1 MEGLMNIMNFKDII
15 KQSILDNFTGDITP
29 EKIAVVLLAAFTFG
43 VYIFF
48 VYRVAVSNEFYSK
61 DFNKTLTLMA
71 VTTAAI
77 VLSIQANL
85 IISLGMV
92 GALSI
97 VRFRTA
103 VKSTLDL
110 FFLYWAISVGII
122 CGAGLYLLAGV
133 ASVIIT
139 IIIFALEYIQSP
151 VALSILVI
159 QATDLNATKEADT
172 AIKEIAKFSRIK
184 NKTIS
189 KNNVECI
196 WEIKIKEV
204 DSLEKKLSE
213 IDGINSFSF
222 MSFDRETRI

>member
-1 MEGLMNIMNFKDII
+1 MDIMNFKDII

>member
-1 MEGLMNIMNFKDII
+1 
-15 KQSILDNFTGDITP
+15 
-29 EKIAVVLLAAFTFG
+29 
-43 VYIFF
+43 
-48 VYRVAVSNEFYSK
+48 
-61 DFNKTLTLMA
+61 MA

>member
-1 MEGLMNIMNFKDII
+1 MEGLTNIMNFKDII

-29 EKIAVVLLAAFTFG
+29 EKIAVVLLASFAFG

-48 VYRVAVSNEFYSK
+48 VYRVAISNEFYSK
-61 DFNKTLTLMA
+61 DFNKTLTLMS

-103 VKSTLDL
+103 VKSPLDL
-110 FFLYWAISVGII
+110 FFLYWSISVGII

-133 ASVIIT
+133 ASIIIT
-139 IIIFALEYIQSP
+139 VIIFALEYIQSP
-151 VALSILVI
+151 ITLSVLVI
-159 QATDLNATKEADT
+159 QASDLNATKEADT

-196 WEIKIKEV
+196 WEIKIKNV

-213 IDGINSFSF
+213 INGINSFSL
-222 MSFDRETRI
+222 MSFDRETRL

>member
-1 MEGLMNIMNFKDII
+1 MNIMNFKDII

>member
-1 MEGLMNIMNFKDII
+1 MNFKDII
-15 KQSILDNFTGDITP
+15 KQSILDNFTGDMSA
-29 EKIAVVLLAAFTFG
+29 EKVIIVLAAALAFG
-43 VYIFF
+43 IYIYFI
-48 VYRVAVSNEFYSK
+48 YRVAVSNEFYSK

-85 IISLGMV
+85 VISLGMV

-133 ASVIIT
+133 ACIVVTAVI
-139 IIIFALEYIQSP
+139 FLMDYLQSP
-151 VALSILVI
+151 VPLSLLVVHCDNI
-159 QATDLNATKEADT
+159 ETGVQVTETVKTLC
-172 AIKEIAKFSRIK
+172 KFSRLK
-184 NKTIS
+184 NKTIGKS
-189 KNNVECI
+189 NVELI
-196 WEIKIKEV
+196 LEIKTTN
-204 DSLEKKLSE
+204 DHSLENALSK
-213 IDGINSFSF
+213 IDGVHQFSF

>member
-1 MEGLMNIMNFKDII
+1 MNIMNFKDII

-151 VALSILVI
+151 VALSVLVI
-159 QATDLNATKEADT
+159 QATDLNAAKEADT

-204 DSLEKKLSE
+204 DSLEKKLSK